1 MENVILVIHLFLA
14 LSIIGLVLMQR
25 SEGGGLGIGGG
36 GAGDFASPRGTA
48 SFLTRATAICAT
60 AFFVTSLILGVMA
73 GTHTNQSGILDG
85 VESAPAV
92 LDMPAETM
100 DNSAEETS
108 GEIEESGELP
118 SAPIAE

>member
-36 GAGDFASPRGTA
+36 GAGDFATPRGTA

-60 AFFVTSLILGVMA
+60 AFFVTSLILGVLA
-73 GTHTNQSGILDG
+73 GTHTNQSGILEG
-85 VESAPAV
+85 IENAPAA
-92 LDMPAETM
+92 LEAPLQTEENSEAGTESPA
-100 DNSAEETS
+100 
-108 GEIEESGELP
+108 EESGELP